1 MKKLLILF
9 VSLIVVAGAGF
20 GLWKV
25 FSVSRHPEIRISI
38 NPWVGFTPF
47 MYAQEKGWLEETPFK
62 FVWLV
67 DLSDNAR
74 LFDKG
79 FAQGFAATQYELMRF
94 KNKDDLT
101 TVFLIDQ
108 SYGADAILSNRTL
121 AQLRQTQGQIRVY
134 LEMGSLN
141 QDMFNAFVAEHAL
154 DKSKFTLVD
163 SSQKSMEV
171 MAKSEEP
178 LMIITYEP
186 YISQMKN
193 KGLNV
198 VSSTRTLKTF
208 YAIDALFARK
218 SSVEEHPD
226 EYKNL
231 ENIFERAQDQL
242 QKNPKEFY
250 TTVAGYLEE
259 QSYEEFMAS
268 THQIQWIKGDI
279 PVHIAQAL
287 EKQNIPTDKL
297 IR

>member
-1 MKKLLILF
+1 MKKLSTLF
-9 VSLIVVAGAGF
+9 ASLLVVVGVGF
-20 GLWKV
+20 GMWKV
-25 FSVSRHPEIRISI
+25 FSASRHPEIRISI

-62 FVWLV
+62 FIWLV

-79 FAQGFAATQYELMRF
+79 FAQGFTATQYELMRF

-101 TVFLIDQ
+101 TVFLIDR

-121 AQLRQTQGQIRVY
+121 EQLRQTQDQIRVY

-141 QDMFNAFVAEHAL
+141 QDMFNAFMAEHAL
-154 DKSKFTLVD
+154 DKNKFTLID

-171 MAKSEEP
+171 MAKSEKP

-193 KGLNV
+193 RGLSV

-208 YAIDALFARK
+208 HAVDALFVRK
-218 SSVEEHPD
+218 SSLEEHPD
-226 EYKNL
+226 EYKDL
-231 ENIFERAQDQL
+231 GNIFERAQDQL
-242 QKNPKEFY
+242 QKDPREFY
-250 TTVAGYLEE
+250 TTVAGYLEG

-268 THQIQWIKGDI
+268 THQIQWMKGDV
-279 PVHIAQAL
+279 PAHIARTL